1 MNVIDYSV
9 PVEDLVSAVKNA
21 VKQAG
26 ISATDVGRRD
36 LRVGSVQLTLSAV
49 VTTKLG
55 GGLDFRVPVIGWK
68 VKVGGSRSRQKTH
81 TIDITLVAEDHQDQH
96 ELRNDAVEE
105 SLVEAITTIRAVVAI
120 GTGGDDPLVLKTST
134 VEIVFGI
141 TDQGTISVG
150 AEGELTDEVTNTLRI
165 ELLSARAG

>member
-1 MNVIDYSV
+1 MDVIDYSV
-9 PVEDLVSAVKNA
+9 PVEELVSAVKDA

-26 ISATDVGRRD
+26 ISTTDVGRD
-36 LRVGSVQLTLSAV
+36 LRVGSVQLVLSAV

-68 VKVGGSRSRQKTH
+68 VKVGGSRSRQRTH
-81 TIDITLVAEDHQDQH
+81 TIDITLVAEDLQDRH
-96 ELRNDAVEE
+96 ELRNSAVEE
-105 SLVEAITTIRAVVAI
+105 TLVEAITTIRAAVAA
-120 GTGGDDPLVLKTST
+120 GTDGDDPLVLKAGT
-134 VEIVFGI
+134 VELVFGV

-165 ELLSARAG
+165 ELVGATAG